1 MIKSFK
7 IRNYRSLRNVVLNPG
22 LRNIFVGPNAS
33 GKSNSLDVFRFF
45 RDIASLGLSR
55 AISNRGGFS
64 EVFWKGEST
73 DRIIEF
79 ELDLEMPVG
88 SEGIVAP
95 VQYHLAIEGS
105 QSGLITVKRELLK
118 VSHASSDVSVIDMRS
133 GHGNVR
139 QLDGSLAFEPSGDPS
154 ASMLDFNVPNWP
166 GTAFKQYLIQ
176 WRYYSL
182 IPVAMK
188 QLKPFVRANFLE
200 EHGEN
205 LVEYLTTLKTT
216 YAESFREIER
226 VAKDTFPE
234 LDQLIPEPNQT
245 GQVLLTLREKF
256 LRTPITAW
264 NMAEGEIS
272 FIALLSLILAPAELG
287 SPITCV
293 EEPENHLHPRLLETL
308 AELLKQTEA
317 KFIERG
323 DGAAQIFAT
332 THSPYLVDQ
341 FDIGDL
347 IVVEKLRGETSYTR
361 PRDKT
366 ELQQLISR
374 EKLGLGELWYSGA
387 LGGV

>member
-1 MIKSFK
+1 MLKAFK
-7 IRNYRSLRNVVLNPG
+7 IKNYRSLRNVALNPG
-22 LRNIFVGPNAS
+22 LRNILVGPNAS

-45 RDIASLGLSR
+45 RDIANVGLSR
-55 AISNRGGFS
+55 AISNRGGFN
-64 EVFWKGEST
+64 EIFWKGESI

-79 ELDLEMPVG
+79 ELDLEIPVG
-88 SEGIVAP
+88 TEGAVTPA
-95 VQYHLAIEGS
+95 QYHLAIEGS
-105 QSGLITVKRELLK
+105 QTGLVTVKRELLK
-118 VSHASSDVSVIDMRS
+118 VSHASSTVDVIDMRS
-133 GHGNVR
+133 GHGTVR
-139 QLDGSLAFEPSGDPS
+139 QLDGSPAFEPSGDPS

-166 GTAFKQYLIQ
+166 GTAFKQYLTL

-226 VAKDTFPE
+226 VAKDTFPD

-256 LRTPITAW
+256 LKTPITAW
-264 NMAEGEIS
+264 NMAEGEIT

-287 SPITCV
+287 SPLACV

-308 AELLKQTEA
+308 VELLKQTEA
-317 KFIERG
+317 KFIEQG
-323 DGAAQIFAT
+323 EGAAQIFAS

-341 FDIGDL
+341 FDIEDL
-347 IVVEKLRGETSYTR
+347 IVVEKVRGETRYSR
-361 PRDKT
+361 PNDKS
-366 ELQQLISR
+366 ELRQLLSR
-374 EKLGLGELWYSGA
+374 EQLGLGELWYSGA

>member
-1 MIKSFK
+1 
-7 IRNYRSLRNVVLNPG
+7 
-22 LRNIFVGPNAS
+22 
-33 GKSNSLDVFRFF
+33 
-45 RDIASLGLSR
+45 
-55 AISNRGGFS
+55 
-64 EVFWKGEST
+64 
-73 DRIIEF
+73 
-79 ELDLEMPVG
+79 
-88 SEGIVAP
+88 
-95 VQYHLAIEGS
+95 
-105 QSGLITVKRELLK
+105 
-118 VSHASSDVSVIDMRS
+118 MRS

-287 SPITCV
+287 SPIACV

>member
-1 MIKSFK
+1 MIKTFK
-7 IRNYRSLRNVVLNPG
+7 IRNYRSLRDVVLTPG
-22 LRNIFVGPNAS
+22 LRNIFIGPNAS
-33 GKSNSLDVFRFF
+33 GKSNSLDVFRFL

-55 AISNRGGFS
+55 AISNRGGFN
-64 EVFWKGEST
+64 EIFWKGETT
-73 DRIIEF
+73 DRVIEF
-79 ELDLEMPVG
+79 EIDLEIPVG
-88 SEGIVAP
+88 TEGSVAP
-95 VQYHLAIEGS
+95 AQYQLAIEGS
-105 QSGLITVKRELLK
+105 QSGLITVKRELLQI
-118 VSHASSDVSVIDMRS
+118 SQNPSPINIIDMRS
-133 GHGNVR
+133 GHGAVR
-139 QLDGSLAFEPSGDPS
+139 QLDGSSAFEPTGDPS

-166 GTAFKQYLIQ
+166 GSAFKQYLVL

-200 EHGEN
+200 EHGGN

-245 GQVLLTLREKF
+245 GQVLLTLREKY
-256 LRTPITAW
+256 LKTPITAW
-264 NMAEGEIS
+264 NMAEGEIA
-272 FIALLSLILAPAELG
+272 FIAMLSLILAPADLG
-287 SPITCV
+287 SPLACV

-308 AELLKQTEA
+308 VELLKQTEA

-341 FDIGDL
+341 FDLEDL
-347 IVVEKLRGETSYTR
+347 IVVEKLRGETRYSR
-361 PRDKT
+361 PRDKS
-366 ELQQLISR
+366 ELRQLLSR
-374 EKLGLGELWYSGA
+374 EQLGLGELWYSGA